1 MLYKRMIAYPG
12 GQIGKKH
19 VLATIKSCV
28 KESEG
33 DRDNFKRIC
42 IYYAGHSNK

>member
-1 MLYKRMIAYPG
+1 MKLVKINVKGISYSETQTGAYAL
-12 GQIGKKH
+12 I
-19 VLATIKSCV
+19 L
-28 KESEG
+28 KEAEG